1 MQHSK
6 KVEIYLLEMELST
19 MKKQQTPTGTKA
31 FLSLILSLKIPK
43 WALFIGLAS
52 SVVTTLV
59 GLAVPLLTKDLV
71 DGFSLDAISPWLIG
85 ALVAAFILQAVIN
98 GVSIYLLSLVGQKIV
113 AGLRDRMWTHL
124 IRLRVPY
131 FDQQTSGETVSRIVN
146 DTGIVRNLITDHF
159 PQFITGI
166 ISIVGAVIILLVL
179 DWKMTL
185 IMLLSVPF
193 TIAIMIPLGR
203 RMAKI
208 SRNLQ
213 DETAVFTGHVQQSL
227 SEIRLMKSS
236 TAERIEE
243 ERGLSGIQKL
253 FRLGLKEAKI
263 YALIAPLMY
272 TVVMAVIVMIIGY
285 GGIRVAE
292 GTMSTGSLVAF
303 LLYLFQIIMPMTSFA
318 LFFTELQK
326 AKGATE
332 RIIEILDLP
341 LEEGQQGFEI
351 DIANKTLRVENVD
364 FAYKEGEPVLRN
376 ISFEAN
382 PGEMIAFAGPS
393 GGGKTTVF
401 GLIERFYEPTAGSVT
416 IGGLPIHELSMVS
429 WRSQI
434 GYVSQESAM
443 MGGTIRAN
451 LTYGLSDAEHTS
463 DEELWHVARMAY
475 AEEFIK
481 GFPDGLDTEV
491 GERGVKLSGGQRQRI
506 AIARAFLRDPKI
518 LMMDEA
524 TASLDSQ
531 SEGIVQLALSR
542 LMEGRTTLVIAHRL
556 STIVEADKI
565 VFIEKGR
572 VTGIGTHRELS
583 HSHELYS
590 KFAEQQLT

>member
-1 MQHSK
+1 
-6 KVEIYLLEMELST
+6 ME
-19 MKKQQTPTGTKA
+19 KKQGTSGIKP
-31 FLSLILSLKIPK
+31 FISLILSLKIPK
-43 WALFIGLAS
+43 WALMFGLAT
-52 SVVTTLV
+52 SVITTLV
-59 GLAVPLLTKDLV
+59 GLAVPLLTRDLV
-71 DGFSLDAISPWLIG
+71 DGFSVETISPWLVG
-85 ALVAAFILQAVIN
+85 GLVAAFILQAVIN
-98 GVSIYLLSLVGQKIV
+98 GISIYLLSMVGQKIV
-113 AGLRDRMWTHL
+113 AELRDRMWVHL

-131 FDQQTSGETVSRIVN
+131 FDQQASGETVSRVVN

-166 ISIVGAVIILLVL
+166 ISIIGAVIILLLL

-185 IMLLSVPF
+185 IMLLSVPI
-193 TIAIMIPLGR
+193 TIVIMIPLGR

-213 DETAVFTGHVQQSL
+213 DETAVFTGHVQQTL

-236 TAERIEE
+236 TAETIEE
-243 ERGLSGIQKL
+243 DRGLSGIQKL
-253 FRLGLKEAKI
+253 FKIGLKEAKI

-272 TVVMAVIVMIIGY
+272 TVVMVVIVMIIGY

-332 RIIEILDLP
+332 RIIEILELP
-341 LEEGQQGFEI
+341 LEGGQEGLQL
-351 DIANKTLRVENVD
+351 DIANKTLRVSNVS
-364 FAYKEGEPVLRN
+364 FSYEKGEPVLKDL
-376 ISFEAN
+376 SFEAK

-401 GLIERFYEPTAGSVT
+401 GLIERFYEPDTGTIT
-416 IGGLPIHELSMVS
+416 IGETPIRELSMFS

-443 MGGTIRAN
+443 MGGTIREN
-451 LTYGLSDAEHTS
+451 LVYGLRDAAEIR
-463 DEELWHVARMAY
+463 DEELWNVAEMAY
-475 AEEFIK
+475 AKEFIK
-481 GFPDGLDTEV
+481 EFSEGLDTQV

-506 AIARAFLRDPKI
+506 AIARAFLRDPKV

-531 SEGIVQLALSR
+531 SEGIVQQALSR

-556 STIVEADKI
+556 STIVDADKI
-565 VFIEKGR
+565 VFVEKGR
-572 VTGIGTHRELS
+572 VTGIGTHDELS
-583 HSHELYS
+583 RMHTLYS
-590 KFAEQQLT
+590 EFAEQQLT